1 MLLAICPKLLI
12 EIDIIKIIVALK
24 QKDRRKKNSIA
35 KAIVKI
41 VAQQGYE
48 NATTRNIAK
57 EAQVSHGSLHY
68 YFKNK
73 DEMVAFALKNN
84 IEKLMEY
91 NSSLEKGNDP
101 QQLGENLV
109 KFLKK
114 NMEDDSRLYYR
125 FLFSIWPH
133 SWQNKK
139 IEKILKEMHEKVL
152 DYLKK
157 EIDQYLQN
165 TNPKIPSEYNT
176 FISLFLMF
184 LMDGVMLHLLL
195 DDNYKDNIHLW
206 ETIKKSI
213 NGLNSF

>member
-1 MLLAICPKLLI
+1 LSLN
-12 EIDIIKIIVALK
+12 
-24 QKDRRKKNSIA
+24 KKAEEKKGSIA

-57 EAQVSHGSLHY
+57 EAQVSHGTLHY
-68 YFKNK
+68 YFKDK
-73 DEMVAFALKNN
+73 DEMVAFALKKN

-91 NSSLEKGNDP
+91 NSSLEKGNNP

-114 NMEDDSRLYYR
+114 NMEDETRLYYR
-125 FLFSIWPH
+125 FLFSIWSL

-152 DYLKK
+152 DYLKI
-157 EIDQYLQN
+157 EIAQYFQN
-165 TNPKIPSEYNT
+165 TNLKIPSEYNT
-176 FISLFLMF
+176 FVSLYLMF
-184 LMDGVMLHLLL
+184 LMDGTMLHLLL
-195 DDNYKDNIHLW
+195 DEKYKDNVQLW
-206 ETIKKSI
+206 KTIKNSI
-213 NGLNSF
+213 NGILSSPFK

>member
-1 MLLAICPKLLI
+1 MI
-12 EIDIIKIIVALK
+12 
-24 QKDRRKKNSIA
+24 
-35 KAIVKI
+35 
-41 VAQQGYE
+41 
-48 NATTRNIAK
+48 
-57 EAQVSHGSLHY
+57 
-68 YFKNK
+68 
-73 DEMVAFALKNN
+73 AFALENN
-84 IEKLMEY
+84 IEKLMRY
-91 NSSLEKGNDP
+91 NSSLEKTNNP

-114 NMEDDSRLYYR
+114 NMDEETRLYYR
-125 FLFSIWPH
+125 FLFSIWPLC
-133 SWQNKK
+133 WQNKK

-213 NGLNSF
+213 NGIISSSFSNNN

>member
-1 MLLAICPKLLI
+1 MSSN
-12 EIDIIKIIVALK
+12 
-24 QKDRRKKNSIA
+24 KKTEEKKESIA

-41 VAQQGYE
+41 VAHQGYE

-57 EAQVSHGSLHY
+57 EAQVSHGTLHY

-73 DEMVAFALKNN
+73 DEMVAFALKQN

-91 NSSLEKGNDP
+91 HSSLEKGNGP

-114 NMEDDSRLYYR
+114 NMDDNTRLYYR
-125 FLFSIWPH
+125 FLFSIWPL

-157 EIDQYLQN
+157 EIDQYQLKSN
-165 TNPKIPSEYNT
+165 MKISTESFT
-176 FISLFLMF
+176 FISLYLMF
-184 LMDGVMLHLLL
+184 LMDGTMLHLLL
-195 DDNYKDNIHLW
+195 DDEYKDNVNLW
-206 ETIKKSI
+206 KTIKKSVNALI
-213 NGLNSF
+213 SL

>member
-1 MLLAICPKLLI
+1 MTSIQK
-12 EIDIIKIIVALK
+12 IDA
-24 QKDRRKKNSIA
+24 KKERIS

-41 VAQQGYE
+41 VAHQGYE

-57 EAQVSHGSLHY
+57 EAQVSHGTLHY

-73 DEMVAFALKNN
+73 DEMVAFALKQN

-91 NSSLEKGNDP
+91 HSSLEKGNGP

-114 NMEDDSRLYYR
+114 NMDDNTRLYYR
-125 FLFSIWPH
+125 FLFSIWPL

-152 DYLKK
+152 EYLKK
-157 EIDQYLQN
+157 DVAQYLLN
-165 TNPKIPSEYNT
+165 TNLMISSELQYICFFVSDVPYGWNHAS
-176 FISLFLMF
+176 FI
-184 LMDGVMLHLLL
+184 
-195 DDNYKDNIHLW
+195 
-206 ETIKKSI
+206 T
-213 NGLNSF
+213 

>member
-1 MLLAICPKLLI
+1 LSS
-12 EIDIIKIIVALK
+12 IKK
-24 QKDRRKKNSIA
+24 TEEKKDRIS

-57 EAQVSHGSLHY
+57 EAQVSHGTLHY

-73 DEMVAFALKNN
+73 DDMVAFALKNN
-84 IEKLMEY
+84 VEKLMEY
-91 NSSLEKGNDP
+91 NSSIEKGNDP

-114 NMEDDSRLYYR
+114 NMDQETRLYYR
-125 FLFSIWPH
+125 FLFSIWPL

-139 IEKILKEMHEKVL
+139 IEKILKVMHEKVL

-157 EIDQYLQN
+157 DVAQYLQN
-165 TNPKIPSEYNT
+165 TNLRISSESAIL
-176 FISLFLMF
+176 ISLYLMF
-184 LMDGVMLHLLL
+184 LMDGTMLHLLL
-195 DDNYKDNIHLW
+195 EEKYKDNAQLW
-206 ETIKKSI
+206 EIIKKSANQLI
-213 NGLNSF
+213 SL

>member
-1 MLLAICPKLLI
+1 LSLNKKAEEK
-12 EIDIIKIIVALK
+12 
-24 QKDRRKKNSIA
+24 KDSIA

-57 EAQVSHGSLHY
+57 EAQVSHGTLHY

-73 DEMVAFALKNN
+73 DEMVAFALRNN
-84 IEKLMEY
+84 VEKLMEY

-114 NMEDDSRLYYR
+114 NMEDDMKLYYR
-125 FLFSIWPH
+125 FLFSIWPLC
-133 SWQNKK
+133 WQNKK
-139 IEKILKEMHEKVL
+139 IEEILKQMHEKVL

-157 EIDQYLQN
+157 DISQYLQK
-165 TNPKIPSEYNT
+165 TNPRIPSESTT
-176 FISLFLMF
+176 FVSLYLMF
-184 LMDGVMLHLLL
+184 LMDGTMLHILL
-195 DDNYKDNIHLW
+195 DDGYKDNVHLW
-206 ETIKKSI
+206 EIIKKSI
-213 NGLNSF
+213 IKVASV

>member
-1 MLLAICPKLLI
+1 MTSFEKVK
-12 EIDIIKIIVALK
+12 E
-24 QKDRRKKNSIA
+24 KKERIS

-41 VAQQGYE
+41 VAQEGYE

-57 EAQVSHGSLHY
+57 EAQVSHGTLHY

-73 DEMVAFALKNN
+73 DEMVAFTLKNN
-84 IEKLMEY
+84 VEKLMEY

-114 NMEDDSRLYYR
+114 NMDDDTRSYYR
-125 FLFSIWPH
+125 FLFSIWPL

-139 IEKILKEMHEKVL
+139 IEDILKQMHEKVL

-157 EIDQYLQN
+157 EIDQYQLKSDM
-165 TNPKIPSEYNT
+165 KISTESFT
-176 FISLFLMF
+176 FISLYLMF
-184 LMDGVMLHLLL
+184 LMDGTMLHLLL
-195 DDNYKDNIHLW
+195 DDKYKDDVNLW
-206 ETIKKSI
+206 KTIKKSVNALI
-213 NGLNSF
+213 SL